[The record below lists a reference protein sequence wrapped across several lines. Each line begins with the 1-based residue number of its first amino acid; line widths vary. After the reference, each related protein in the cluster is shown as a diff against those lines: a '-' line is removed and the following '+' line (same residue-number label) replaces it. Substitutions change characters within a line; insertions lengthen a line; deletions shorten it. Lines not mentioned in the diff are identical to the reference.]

1 MALFCASQS
10 CLGSIVNKPIFFV
23 LPLILFASL
32 QLTAAKSFAAE
43 QNKNPNQVT
52 TPPDISSAAPLTWR
66 LNAQTQGA
74 GTPNSAGVGIFW
86 PAFKGDSSTLFV
98 DALVNAN
105 FSDFSGYSSI
115 INTDVAGVTP
125 STSTRVGYRWLN
137 QDRSWM
143 FGANAGYDTRSLKSG
158 GDDTGVPIT
167 GQTTVRYQQVA
178 IGVEANSNS
187 WNINAYALLPVG
199 NREQALNSVYN
210 SGALTTYGTDVGYR
224 MMSNLGTS
232 LGYYYQSNNLEL
244 VNGSGLRAALTYD
257 WTNNLSVGANLSR
270 DQAYQTR
277 FSVNLQY
284 SFGKPSPSTELQK
297 GMFESLRNRDIRVHD
312 VATGVPD
319 ELLNEVQKGAQL
331 EKAKTHNAADDALER
346 ARIEAVINSG
356 KARDKLDSTSDQ
368 NVSDQV
374 KAAFI
379 QSQVK

>member
-1 MALFCASQS
+1 M
-10 CLGSIVNKPIFFV
+10 NKPIFFV

-32 QLTAAKSFAAE
+32 QLTAATSFAAE
-43 QNKNPNQVT
+43 HNNNPNQVT

-86 PAFKGDSSTLFV
+86 PAFKSDNSTLFV

-158 GDDTGVPIT
+158 GGDTGVPIT

-178 IGVEANSNS
+178 LGVEASSNL

-199 NREQALNSVYN
+199 DREQALNSAYN
-210 SGALTTYGTDVGYR
+210 SGALTTYGADVGYR
-224 MMSNLGTS
+224 MMSNLRTS
-232 LGYYYQSNNLEL
+232 LGYYYQSNNLDA
-244 VNGSGLRAALTYD
+244 VNGSGVRAAVIYD

-284 SFGKPSPSTELQK
+284 SFGKPSLPTELQA
-297 GMFESLRNRDIRVHD
+297 GMFEPLRNRDIRVHD
-312 VATGVPD
+312 EPEDPTSYS
-319 ELLNEVQKGAQL
+319 KGALQ
-331 EKAKTHNAADDALER
+331 AIGGRQVTPN
-346 ARIEAVINSG
+346 EAHR
-356 KARDKLDSTSDQ
+356 K
-368 NVSDQV
+368 
-374 KAAFI
+374 
-379 QSQVK
+379 

>member
-1 MALFCASQS
+1 
-10 CLGSIVNKPIFFV
+10 VNKPIFFV
-23 LPLILFASL
+23 LPLILFMSL
-32 QLTAAKSFAAE
+32 QIIAATSFAAE
-43 QNKNPNQVT
+43 QNKSASQAT
-52 TPPDISSAAPLTWR
+52 TLPEFASAAPLTWR

-86 PAFKGDSSTLFV
+86 PAFINDRSTLFV

-115 INTDVAGVTP
+115 INTDVKGVTP

-167 GQTTVRYQQVA
+167 SLATVKYQQIA
-178 IGVEANSNS
+178 LGVEASSNL

-199 NREQALNSVYN
+199 DREQALNSAYN
-210 SGALTTYGTDVGYR
+210 SGALTTYGADVGYR
-224 MMSNLGTS
+224 MMSNLRTS
-232 LGYYYQSNNLEL
+232 LGYYYQTNNLE
-244 VNGSGLRAALTYD
+244 VVSGSGVRAAVIYD
-257 WTNNLSVGANLSR
+257 WTNNFSLGANLSR

-284 SFGKPSPSTELQK
+284 SFGKPSAPTDLQA

-312 VATGVPD
+312 LAG
-319 ELLNEVQKGAQL
+319 ELNGHSESSWPM
-331 EKAKTHNAADDALER
+331 T
-346 ARIEAVINSG
+346 
-356 KARDKLDSTSDQ
+356 KL
-368 NVSDQV
+368 
-374 KAAFI
+374 
-379 QSQVK
+379 